1 MSLNK
6 AMLIGRIDDRP
17 QVREIEH
24 GRKIVGLSIVMGR
37 DRSETE
43 SGQERVANEW
53 HRVVIIEERMA
64 AFAEAHLQNGDQV
77 YVEGQ
82 LHTECWQDETYQWRS
97 LTKILLWHESDQLR
111 KLTPD
116 DDTTSIRRVFD
127 PALTAAR
134 EAHLIDS
141 LTPESWLGKSA
152 ATATR

>member
-1 MSLNK
+1 MS
-6 AMLIGRIDDRP
+6 GT
-17 QVREIEH
+17 
-24 GRKIVGLSIVMGR
+24 G
-37 DRSETE
+37 
-43 SGQERVANEW
+43 
-53 HRVVIIEERMA
+53 VVIIEERMA
-64 AFAEAHLQNGDQV
+64 ALAEAHLQNGDQV

-97 LTKILLWHESDQLR
+97 LTKILVWHESDQLR